1 MINLRTYY
9 FKKQYLQFICFLG
22 GVLCNDGVLSVQA
35 SLAGDFFIKARWKR
49 LVLVESQSPFSGLSH
64 KFSSALPL
72 GLSLEMAFLTN
83 HWNWLVFQWGKI
95 SFCIIA
101 DMKSCVT
108 LPSPLP
114 PLLPVLPLLIL
125 PHTFTETCLTATAL
139 SFFLRQLSL
148 FKVEEIILAK
158 H

>member
-1 MINLRTYY
+1 MISIRTYY
-9 FKKQYLQFICFLG
+9 FKKRHLQFICFLG

-49 LVLVESQSPFSGLSH
+49 QILIESQSPFSGLSH
-64 KFSSALPL
+64 RFSSALPL

-83 HWNWLVFQWGKI
+83 HWNWLVSQWGNI
-95 SFCIIA
+95 SFCITA
-101 DMKSCVT
+101 DMTSCVT

-114 PLLPVLPLLIL
+114 PLLPELPQLMP
-125 PHTFTETCLTATAL
+125 PHTFTETCLTPKAL
-139 SFFLRQLSL
+139 SFFSETIILVQSRRN
-148 FKVEEIILAK
+148 ILAK